1 MTQLRAKDDRIGR
14 RFGVKEDSWGQGC
27 LKKITRTGL
36 LIVHAINVDRR
47 VGIVRRLEMQ

>member
-36 LIVHAINVDRR
+36 QLMWTEE
-47 VGIVRRLEMQ
+47 LESLEG